1 VAAYG
6 QGYKNRLVFPKIAEN
21 RWNRT
26 GPNLKIAK
34 NIVHCFKF
42 SEKDKNQQNICKK
55 TRSNSNVTGEEIFV
69 KPGHLG

>member
-6 QGYKNRLVFPKIAEN
+6 QGYKNQLVFLKITEN
-21 RWNRT
+21 RWNWT

-34 NIVHCFKF
+34 NIVHCFKI

-55 TRSNSNVTGEEIFV
+55 N
-69 KPGHLG
+69 